1 MAFLNFG
8 NNFGIGILSLGV
20 GVIFG
25 YLVRQAIA
33 QRHVD
38 SIEAKLKIR
47 IERVREE
54 AKKTIL
60 EAQEKATKIL
70 EEIKNEE
77 KKRKAQISKLE
88 ERSLQRESL
97 IDKRQLEIDERE
109 KEVKRALEKSQNLK
123 IELEKLHRSELETL
137 EKIAG
142 LSVQEAKEELI
153 KKIEKEYKEEIMGAI
168 KKLEQ
173 FRKEEIEKKAKDIM
187 VEAIQRYA
195 RSSIGEFTTTTVD
208 LPSEDIKGRIIGR
221 EGRNIRHFEKI
232 TGVELIM
239 DDSPGSI
246 ILSSFDPVRR
256 EIGRLTLEKLI
267 QDGRIQPAR
276 IEEKA
281 MEAQSEIRERI
292 KKAGED
298 AVYETG
304 IIDLPSEVI
313 YLLGRLN
320 FRTSYGQNALVHSIE
335 VSQLAGALA
344 AELGANVEL
353 AKKAGLLHD
362 IGKAVDQEIEGTH
375 LELGRKI
382 LIKYNLPEEVIKA
395 MQAHHD
401 TYPIET
407 IEAAIINAADAISAS
422 RPGARKDS
430 LEAYLKRLSNLE
442 EIATS
447 YPGVEKAYAI
457 SAGREIR
464 VFVFPEKINDL
475 EAMNLAKEIAKR
487 LEETLNYP
495 GEIKITVIRETRAIE
510 IAR

>member
-1 MAFLNFG
+1 
-8 NNFGIGILSLGV
+8 
-20 GVIFG
+20 
-25 YLVRQAIA
+25 
-33 QRHVD
+33 
-38 SIEAKLKIR
+38 
-47 IERVREE
+47 
-54 AKKTIL
+54 
-60 EAQEKATKIL
+60 
-70 EEIKNEE
+70 
-77 KKRKAQISKLE
+77 
-88 ERSLQRESL
+88 
-97 IDKRQLEIDERE
+97 
-109 KEVKRALEKSQNLK
+109 
-123 IELEKLHRSELETL
+123 
-137 EKIAG
+137 
-142 LSVQEAKEELI
+142 
-153 KKIEKEYKEEIMGAI
+153 
-168 KKLEQ
+168 
-173 FRKEEIEKKAKDIM
+173 
-187 VEAIQRYA
+187 
-195 RSSIGEFTTTTVD
+195 
-208 LPSEDIKGRIIGR
+208 
-221 EGRNIRHFEKI
+221 
-232 TGVELIM
+232 
-239 DDSPGSI
+239 
-246 ILSSFDPVRR
+246 
-256 EIGRLTLEKLI
+256 
-267 QDGRIQPAR
+267 
-276 IEEKA
+276 
-281 MEAQSEIRERI
+281 
-292 KKAGED
+292 
-298 AVYETG
+298 
-304 IIDLPSEVI
+304 
-313 YLLGRLN
+313 
-320 FRTSYGQNALVHSIE
+320 
-335 VSQLAGALA
+335 
-344 AELGANVEL
+344 L